1 LQELADVF
9 EYFNSGMLW
18 HRIPTSC
25 SDGPPSHPGS
35 KNASKESVRNV
46 SKEIFQRW
54 EQKVIKAFCNRED
67 RSTDDDSR
75 EALGVLAFEKSLD
88 TVDGMDVPGM
98 VAAGMRAA
106 LPPKRKLKLWHAEK
120 QAPDSVS
127 YGCDGEL
134 FRYPVCEASGCGTAL
149 QPMGAVVPFEGE
161 RFAMVPGCD
170 LLALSGDMCA
180 WWRELAGRRL
190 PGSLEA
196 DLVRWLQSL
205 SQELDG
211 HVALRFCRMPRERR
225 VVVTADDVI
234 KSTGAYYVCDRFG
247 PRQVCEGSGLIC
259 VVSTTGVKPDCAPEV
274 LDLECRPTSPGPPG
288 SDHVRWRDICRAAVN
303 DKTMLAKVTGDERYR
318 LHGIT
323 RAVRDKVTKKRS
335 STNSEGS
342 MDSADHNHMKIPLV
356 LNPPATSLLE
366 SQRTPPQVHLLTP
379 PASGAQPE
387 AAAPSR
393 KPPQLERARSGTSGS
408 TSPPQSPSAS
418 QDEVPRSPSSKGTAP
433 ELIANHAPTTG
444 LLHSRSAT
452 MSKTGLPDREQHQF
466 LDICRN
472 GDFER
477 VKEYLTVNPLY
488 INVQPGGRWSALHQ
502 FAFHGDS
509 EAIQYLLGK
518 LADPSAK
525 TSEGHTPAEVAQ
537 QRVVSLLR
545 TRSQAARARPSAPM
559 QMIGLLCTPCSA
571 NKTPVRPPNA

>member
-1 LQELADVF
+1 MDNGLGLQVFLVAYKEPALQELADVF

-452 MSKTGLPDREQHQF
+452 MSKTGLPDREPAP
-466 LDICRN
+466 
-472 GDFER
+472 
-477 VKEYLTVNPLY
+477 V
-488 INVQPGGRWSALHQ
+488 PGH
-502 FAFHGDS
+502 
-509 EAIQYLLGK
+509 
-518 LADPSAK
+518 
-525 TSEGHTPAEVAQ
+525 
-537 QRVVSLLR
+537 
-545 TRSQAARARPSAPM
+545 M
-559 QMIGLLCTPCSA
+559 
-571 NKTPVRPPNA
+571 